1 MDLRLPEL
9 PFPLRSYG
17 PDGHWSYE
25 ADETGGDAAGVLTG
39 WAGPRQDR
47 FVPPTGEALDPASD
61 APRLLGA
68 PEGDFQLIARVTVG
82 FAAAFDAGVLYLHVG
97 ERNQEAD
104 AERLDGRA
112 AVGGGWAKLCLERS
126 PDEPTICTVVT
137 RGRSDDANAF
147 VVDGPSAW
155 LRISRTGTAFAF
167 HASTDGEHWTFVRIF
182 SLGDEET
189 AGAAL
194 VGFMAQSPVGEGC
207 VVTYENIEFRPNW
220 PKGLRDGS

>member
-1 MDLRLPEL
+1 MNAKQTGSLTLPEL
-9 PFPLRSYG
+9 PFPLRPYG
-17 PDGHWSYE
+17 PEGDWSYE
-25 ADETGGDAAGVLTG
+25 NGALTG

-82 FAAAFDAGVLYLHVG
+82 FAAAFDAGVLYLHV
-97 ERNQEAD
+97 
-104 AERLDGRA
+104 AERE
-112 AVGGGWAKLCLERS
+112 WAKLCFERS
-126 PDEPTICTVVT
+126 PDRPTICTVVT

-147 VVDGPSAW
+147 VVDGSSVW

-167 HASTDGEHWTFVRIF
+167 HASTDGAHWTFVRIF
-182 SLGDEET
+182 QLGDEK
-189 AGAAL
+189 AAAAAL
-194 VGFMAQSPVGEGC
+194 VGFLAQSPQGEGC
-207 VVTYENIEFRPNW
+207 VVTFEEIEFRPNW

>member
-1 MDLRLPEL
+1 MDVTLPEL
-9 PFPLRSYG
+9 PYPLRTYG
-17 PDGHWSYE
+17 PDGHWSHE
-25 ADETGGDAAGVLTG
+25 DGVLTG

-47 FVPPTGEALDPASD
+47 FVPPTSGVPEPASD

-97 ERNQEAD
+97 ERE
-104 AERLDGRA
+104 
-112 AVGGGWAKLCLERS
+112 WAKLCLERS

-137 RGRSDDANAF
+137 RGHSDDANAF
-147 VVDGPSAW
+147 VVDGSTAW
-155 LRISRTGTAFAF
+155 LRISRTGSAFAF
-167 HASTDGEHWTFVRIF
+167 HASTDGERWTFVRIF
-182 SLGDEET
+182 ALGDEET

-207 VVTYENIEFRPNW
+207 VVTYDHIEFRPNW